1 MKISAEQLSILDS
14 LVVER
19 LTENPVN
26 TALAN
31 TFKSSRN
38 PNLEIPIKTR
48 VGFDRDK
55 DGSTAYYV
63 VKTND
68 GVLLLY
74 FSLKCGEVFKSLDMS
89 KMIMARNILDNYSI
103 ITNQEDREQQEI
115 EHAMNFFRDN
125 SEEIKNILPNIGT
138 YLSKK
143 GEYAKDVRK
152 ELNTEVSRV
161 LHTHSAIEIVEFCAN
176 DNALERW
183 NAYELPQKM
192 GKCVFWHCIVPILKS
207 VQKII
212 GCEYVYLFAADN
224 TPDRYL
230 ANYYQ
235 VELKF
240 ETSDIFGANKPRYDF
255 MCYFLLQKISH
266 LYDERD
272 NFYNNFNPDED
283 IADII

>member
-26 TALAN
+26 TALVN

-68 GVLLLY
+68 GILLLY

-89 KMIMARNILDNYSI
+89 KMVMARNILDNYSI
-103 ITNQEDREQQEI
+103 ITSQEGREQQEI
-115 EHAMNFFRDN
+115 EHAMSFFRDN
-125 SEEIKNILPNIGT
+125 SEEIKDILPNIET
-138 YLSKK
+138 YISKK
-143 GEYAKDVRK
+143 GEYANDVRK
-152 ELNTEVSRV
+152 ELNKEVSRV
-161 LHTHSAIEIVEFCAN
+161 LHTHPAIEIVEFCAN
-176 DNALERW
+176 DNARERW
-183 NAYELPQKM
+183 DAYELPQKM
-192 GKCVFWHCIVPILKS
+192 GECVFWHCIVPILKS

-212 GCEYVYLFAADN
+212 GCEYVYLFAADS

-235 VELKF
+235 VSLKF
-240 ETSDIFGANKPRYDF
+240 ETSDILGANKPRYDF
-255 MCYFLLQKISH
+255 MCYFLLQKISN
-266 LYDERD
+266 LDNERD
-272 NFYNNFNPDED
+272 NFYNNFNPDEN